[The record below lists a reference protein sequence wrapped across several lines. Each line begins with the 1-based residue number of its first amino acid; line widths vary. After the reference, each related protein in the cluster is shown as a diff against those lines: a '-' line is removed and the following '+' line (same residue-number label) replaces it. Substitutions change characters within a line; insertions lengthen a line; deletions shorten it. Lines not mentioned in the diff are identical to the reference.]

1 MMRAMLRPAMLRSLR
16 SQLGAAGR
24 RWLEWVAWAAIAGAL
39 ALTLPG
45 ETPPAH
51 DLAARVRA
59 YTRGQEFDFVGW
71 TAGALAGKLGQASLG
86 VQDFLGDGERGRLVR
101 TYFDLRRQLDD
112 VEGRIAAQY
121 ADPAV
126 TDPAAATAGLRDQ
139 QAALRRG
146 LAELQP
152 LAEAI
157 LQEQVAAIFAE
168 QGLALGGQ
176 LLPPVAFRFTPL
188 PLALVISPR
197 DRIEQAA
204 IQMING
210 DLTLDQQVALETRAT
225 QGLNVSAFVTPVGG
239 IGTYPTMVAQS
250 ADLNWVAAVVAHEWT
265 HNYLTLRPL
274 GVLYD
279 TSPELRTLNETV
291 AELVGDEVGALVM
304 RRFYPDLAPPPPAF
318 RNFLD
323 RAQPPPA
330 QTEPAS
336 FDFRAEM
343 RATRVRAD
351 ELLAAGQIEAAEA
364 YMEQRRQFFWDNGYR
379 LRKLNQAY
387 FAFYGAYNATPGG
400 GASGAD
406 PIGPAVRLLRRR
418 SPGLAEF
425 LRAVAWLTKVQD
437 LRAYLG
443 LPVE

>member
-1 MMRAMLRPAMLRSLR
+1 MLRPATLRALQMHLS
-16 SQLGAAGR
+16 AAGA
-24 RWLEWVAWAAIAGAL
+24 WLLTGIAWAAL
-39 ALTLPG
+39 ALVLALILPG
-45 ETPPAH
+45 EAPPAQ
-51 DLAARVRA
+51 DMPARVRA

-71 TAGALAGKLGQASLG
+71 TAGTVAGKLSQASLG
-86 VQDFLGDGERGRLVR
+86 EQRFLTEADRGQLVR
-101 TYFDLRRQLDD
+101 TYFTLRRQLDE
-112 VEGRIAAQY
+112 VEGQIAALY

-126 TDPAAATAGLRDQ
+126 SDAAAATAGLRAQ
-139 QAALRRG
+139 QATLRG
-146 LAELQP
+146 QLAERQP

-157 LQEQVAAIFAE
+157 LQDQVAAVFAE

-176 LLPPVAFRFTPL
+176 LLPPVAFHFTPL

-197 DRIEQAA
+197 DHIEQTA
-204 IQMING
+204 IQMIDG
-210 DLTLDQQVALETRAT
+210 GLTLDQQVALEQRTA
-225 QGLNVSAFVTPVGG
+225 QGLDVSAFVTPVGG

-250 ADLNWVAAVVAHEWT
+250 SDLNWVAAVVAHEWA

-274 GVLYD
+274 GILYD
-279 TSPELRTLNETV
+279 ASPELRILNETV
-291 AELVGDEVGALVM
+291 AELAGNEIGALVM
-304 RRFYPDLAPPPPAF
+304 RRFYPDLAPPPAPF

-323 RAQPPPA
+323 RTLRPEAPA
-330 QTEPAS
+330 ERPS

-343 RATRVRAD
+343 RRTRVRAD

-387 FAFYGAYNATPGG
+387 FAFYGAYNAAPGG

-418 SPGLAEF
+418 SLSAVEF
-425 LRAVAWLTKVQD
+425 LRTVAWFTNVRD
-437 LRAYLG
+437 LRTYLG
-443 LPVE
+443 LPPE